1 MPLPCHRKPAVG
13 TRSNGSPCRAI
24 QDDAAVARGV
34 VHLHV
39 VAVDEEFRSAEHF
52 VCRVGR
58 QRHRQWSE
66 VVGRFEWLPD
76 GVDTLWNRSNV
87 VHVLRGWVVYAD
99 AVSAVAGDQ
108 EVSFRVA
115 QLPCRLT
122 IGHSL
127 YCILRLSLGRTSTE
141 VIQRSDELKDIGGT
155 GLGRAVHAREGVSSR
170 MSGDLIHFF
179 PRAVPG

>member
-13 TRSNGSPCRAI
+13 TRSNGSPCRVI

-76 GVDTLWNRSNV
+76 GVDTLRNRSNV

-115 QLPCRLT
+115 QLSCRLT

-155 GLGRAVHAREGVSSR
+155 GLGRAVHAREGAPWFE
-170 MSGDLIHFF
+170 GLAH
-179 PRAVPG
+179 A

>member
-13 TRSNGSPCRAI
+13 TRSNGSPCRVI

-76 GVDTLWNRSNV
+76 GVDTLRNRSNL

-115 QLPCRLT
+115 QLSCRLT

-127 YCILRLSLGRTSTE
+127 YCNLRLSLGCTSTE
-141 VIQRSDELKDIGGT
+141 VIQRSDELKDIG
-155 GLGRAVHAREGVSSR
+155 RAPHGSKDWPTLETRRPTTEPSEKE
-170 MSGDLIHFF
+170 
-179 PRAVPG
+179 